1 MDRARSTVTSL
12 LAFFLL
18 VSALLWPLVL
28 AAENEPVQSPL
39 PPRFTR
45 LDIQHGLSQA
55 TVTALA
61 QDLSGNIWI
70 GTQNGLNRFDG
81 FSVKIYQPTDAQTD
95 PISDNFVSAL
105 QVDSSG
111 QLWIGTLKGLNRYD
125 PTQARFSK
133 VSTLSAAEGGNEA
146 ILALHFDAQQRLW
159 VGTERG
165 LALYQRETDSLQPWP
180 ATTTAPYQQLNI
192 SAITSDADGNLWLGT
207 PRGLFHV
214 DSRSGELLQT
224 APLEKSAVLSLLYDN
239 AQRLWVGQEH
249 DGLHLLDGSGWHRIE
264 LTGYHPDVISREV
277 RTLHLDHQ
285 QRLWVGTQHG
295 LHQVQQRG
303 EHWQQTAAY
312 FHQRYNSNSLGG
324 GKVVSLLQDSD
335 NSLWIG
341 TWNSGV
347 SRLNSASNLFTSI
360 TPDAALMAQV
370 RNPATIALI
379 ADTNKLWAGTA
390 DGLFRL
396 DVSAARFQAIGDPQE
411 SETFYCAL
419 RLGDSLLFGHSGG
432 VKRLQLTSGDYQNQ
446 PLPADL
452 PAGPVR
458 RMQQS
463 AHFLWLAI
471 EQYGLVLLDKQFQQ
485 VVKFTP
491 LSRSVTF
498 IKPFNE
504 QLMLVGSYDGLFWF
518 DSQTGDL
525 LYTHA
530 LGAAADNA
538 ANSLPYAP
546 MDYVQT
552 ADGRHWLATNGA
564 GLYQLEIDTKR
575 PAPAHTRFISVTD
588 SSAIVSQQLKSLAPD
603 HNGNIW
609 LSTSDGVAVYE
620 TATGHFRSFGP
631 HHGTLSRDYINAAV
645 ATLPNGDIVFGGMD
659 GFTLF
664 NPAQVLAYTPPVI
677 AIPQIQRIDVNGMP
691 LQQDDLKADAAL
703 ASILHTGEGLTLPAA
718 GSRSVSLSFSTREF
732 IESPQVQFQYR
743 LDPLS
748 EDWISKD
755 ATDRSASFER
765 LPPGNYQFR
774 LRAGLPQSGWSPEL
788 QLSIAV
794 PPQWWETW
802 LARLALF
809 LLLVISLVAIHITR
823 LHRLQRQQQQL
834 AQLVDERT
842 RALADAK
849 ERAEQALQQLAST
862 MKELVRTEKMAALG
876 QLVAGVAH
884 EVNTPL
890 GVALTA
896 SSIVNEESHKLHIR
910 LAEGAIRKQEL
921 ESYLNKLTQAS
932 QLLNT
937 NLQRAAHLVMNFKQV
952 SVDRTSD
959 NQRRFNLAEY
969 LHELLESLRLMWRS
983 RQIDIDIDCPD
994 NIVLDSFPGTLGQ
1007 IITNFCQNALIHAF
1021 KDRPS
1026 GKISIRCKIKD
1037 SQLEIRFADDGNG
1050 ISKDNL
1056 ERIFDPFFT
1065 TNRQQGG
1072 TGLGLHIVYN
1082 LITQKLGGSVSVS
1095 SEVGKGTEFMLYL
1108 PLKV

>member
-1 MDRARSTVTSL
+1 MGSTCSTV
-12 LAFFLL
+12 F
-18 VSALLWPLVL
+18 SALTFMLLLPGILLPQVMAAETATAQTVL
-28 AAENEPVQSPL
+28 A
-39 PPRFTR
+39 PRFTR

-55 TVTALA
+55 TVTALT
-61 QDLSGNIWI
+61 QDHSGNIWI
-70 GTQNGLNRFDG
+70 GTQNGLNRYDG
-81 FSVKIYQPTDAQTD
+81 FSVKTYQPTDTQTD
-95 PISDNFVSAL
+95 TISDNFITAL
-105 QVDSSG
+105 QVDSPG
-111 QLWIGTLKGLNRYD
+111 RVWVGTLKGLNRYD
-125 PTQARFSK
+125 PKQARFSK
-133 VSTLSAAEGGNEA
+133 VATLSAAEGGNEA
-146 ILALHFDAQQRLW
+146 ILSLHLDKQQQLW

-165 LALYQRETDSLQPWP
+165 LARYQSQTDSFRSWP
-180 ATTTAPYQQLNI
+180 SDSTASYQQLNI
-192 SAITSDADGNLWLGT
+192 SAITSDANGNLWLGT
-207 PRGLFHV
+207 PRGLLHI
-214 DSRSGELLQT
+214 DSGTGEVLQT
-224 APLEKSAVLSLLYDN
+224 PAVANSAVLSLLYDK
-239 AQRLWVGQEH
+239 AQRLWVGLEH
-249 DGLHLLDGSGWHRIE
+249 DGLQLLDTNGWHNIE
-264 LTGYHPDVISREV
+264 LTGYRPDVLSREV
-277 RTLHLDHQ
+277 RALQMDHQ

-324 GKVVSLLQDSD
+324 GKVVSLLEDSD

-370 RNPATIALI
+370 PNPATITLI
-379 ADTNKLWAGTA
+379 ADADKLWTGTA
-390 DGLFRL
+390 DGLFEL
-396 DVSAARFQAIGDPQE
+396 DIASARYQAIGAPPE

-419 RLGDSLLFGHSGG
+419 RLGDSLLFGHSSGI
-432 VKRLQLTSGDYQNQ
+432 KRLQLTSATYQNQ
-446 PLPADL
+446 PLPQGL
-452 PAGPVR
+452 PTGPVR

-463 AHFLWLAI
+463 ARHIWLAI
-471 EQYGLVLLDKQFQQ
+471 EQYGLVLVDKQFQH
-485 VVKFTP
+485 VLKFTP

-498 IKPFNE
+498 IKPFNQ

-518 DSQTGDL
+518 DSQSGDL
-525 LYTHA
+525 LYTHE
-530 LGAAADNA
+530 LGAEADNV

-546 MDYVQT
+546 MDYLQT

-564 GLYQLEIDTKR
+564 GLYQLEIEPNR
-575 PAPAHTRFISVTD
+575 PAPAQIRFISVPD
-588 SSAIVSQQLKSLAPD
+588 SSAIVSKQLKSLAPD
-603 HNGNIW
+603 SNGNIW
-609 LSTSDGVAVYE
+609 LSTSDGLAVFE
-620 TATGHFRSFGP
+620 PATSRFRSFGP
-631 HHGTLSRDYINAAV
+631 HHGTLSRDYINAAST
-645 ATLPNGDIVFGGMD
+645 TLQNGDIVFGGMD

-691 LQQDDLKADAAL
+691 LQQNDLKADAAL
-703 ASILHTGEGLTLPAA
+703 ASLLHAGQGLTLPAA

-748 EDWISKD
+748 DDWVSKA

-794 PPQWWETW
+794 PPLWWETW

-809 LLLVISLVAIHITR
+809 LLLVAALVAIHMAR

-834 AQLVDERT
+834 ALLVDERT

-890 GVALTA
+890 GVSLTA
-896 SSIVNEESHKLHIR
+896 SSIVNEESHKLRIR

-959 NQRRFNLAEY
+959 NQRLFNLAEY

-994 NIVLDSFPGTLGQ
+994 NIELDSFPGTLGQ
-1007 IITNFCQNALIHAF
+1007 IITNFCQNALMHAF
-1021 KDRPS
+1021 KDRPG
-1026 GKISIRCKIKD
+1026 GKISIRCELKD
-1037 SQLEIRFADDGNG
+1037 SQVAIRFADDGNG

-1082 LITQKLGGSVSVS
+1082 LVTQKLRGSISVS

-1108 PLKV
+1108 PLRV